1 MELRLSFL
9 TDAQKNHGSIAF
21 DGSKLEARSRKVTVD
36 RAADCKKIRPETH
49 SLVAV
54 QIFPT
59 AQILFLLYLQFILGF
74 QNEPYERP

>member
-36 RAADCKKIRPETH
+36 RAADCKKIRPET
-49 SLVAV
+49 
-54 QIFPT
+54 IFPT